1 MHDGNIISGFGTTL
15 HREKSMLK
23 KITLSLL
30 ISTAAAGAFAQTTT
44 DIQAKP
50 NSAYVQDGRGNIV
63 RDPYGLCW
71 RSGYWTPADA
81 VPGCDGELIP
91 PVVKPIAPP
100 VAATPAPVSAPA
112 PVAPPPP
119 KRCDF
124 SVTLQS
130 DETFEFNKATLTEA
144 AKKRI
149 ETDVMSK
156 LAACGKIDIVIVTGH
171 TDRLGTQ
178 QYNQKLSDKR
188 AEAVAAYLKDKGVSA
203 PLDTLGVGKTQS
215 IKSCSDSL
223 KRKELIEC
231 LAANRR
237 VVIEAR
243 GLAK

>member
-1 MHDGNIISGFGTTL
+1 
-15 HREKSMLK
+15 MLK
-23 KITLSLL
+23 KITLGLL
-30 ISTAAAGAFAQTTT
+30 ISTAAVGAFAQATT

-63 RDPYGLCW
+63 RNSHGLCW
-71 RSGYWTPADA
+71 RTGYWTPADA

-91 PVVKPIAPP
+91 PVAKPIAPP
-100 VAATPAPVSAPA
+100 VATAAAPVPAPA

-130 DETFEFNKATLTEA
+130 DETFSFNKAVLTDA

-149 ETDVMSK
+149 DSDVMSK
-156 LAACGKIDIVIVTGH
+156 FDACGKVDIVIVTGH

-188 AEAVAAYLKDKGVSA
+188 AEAVAAYLKNKGVSA

-231 LAANRR
+231 LSANRR

-243 GLAK
+243 GIAK